1 MASKA
6 ITLKAGTMVP
16 DNDLPTELSGIV
28 QATAGSVVVYDGT
41 DATGPAVLASSA
53 IGTVSLNEPVT
64 IHTGIFVVLAG
75 GGTGSLLTA

>member
-6 ITLKAGTMVP
+6 IKLTAGVMVP
-16 DNDLPTELSGIV
+16 DSDLPTEITGIV
-28 QATAGSVVVYDGT
+28 QATAGSVVVYDGN

-53 IGTVSLNEPVT
+53 IGTVSVNEPVE
-64 IHTGIFVVLAG
+64 IRHGIFVVLTG